1 MSKVERWR
9 QRGRRWGRKLL
20 ARLAGRQAGPVQ
32 WVHSRRYAIDLDS
45 PLVDRRR
52 GQRVLTL
59 LDREG
64 ILRRGSLHRTR
75 RVSLRKLLR
84 VHDGDYLRSLESAE
98 GLSRAL
104 GHQVDPSE
112 VDEFLLAQRAM
123 VGGTVLASRLA
134 LRDRT
139 ILFNLGGGLHHALP
153 DRGQGFCL
161 FHDVAVAIRNL
172 RRRGFAGRILVV
184 DLDLHDGEGTRT
196 IFRED
201 PTVHTYSVHNRHLA
215 STEAV
220 ESTSIELGTG
230 VTDDVYLNTIQ
241 ETLPPIVET
250 FAPEFVF
257 YLAGADPAH
266 DDRLGD
272 WQISPRGMLRRD
284 RFVMETVRPE
294 GSERPTVILLAGG
307 YGHQAWRY
315 NARFATWLATGRAIE
330 PPATDELPITDYRQ
344 LARHL
349 SEPMFLAEPE
359 APGDDWGLT
368 ADDLPGPASAAPKR
382 ILGRYT
388 VHGVELAL
396 ERMGFLRRVRKLGYE
411 HVVLEADLDQP
422 MGDTLRLVAPH
433 QEGRPVLMELR
444 GRVDAQIAPELRVLF
459 VEWLLSQ
466 NPAQSFPG
474 HRPELSGQKHPGTG
488 LLRDVASLLILACE
502 HLGLDG
508 LCFVPSHVALA
519 VQSSGLAGFVDA
531 ERGRHFA
538 AAMRALRGRPFLRQV
553 QALEAGEVVDA
564 STGKPFVWS
573 PTPLVIPVSAAA
585 KAQVELVGAR
595 SRPGDPVYT
604 LRAEQ

>member
-1 MSKVERWR
+1 MFKAEHWR
-9 QRGRRWGRKLL
+9 QRGRRWGRRIL
-20 ARLAGRQAGPVQ
+20 ARLTGRRAGPVE

-84 VHDGDYLRSLESAE
+84 VHDADYLRSLESAE

-104 GHQVDPSE
+104 GHPIDPSE

-134 LRDRT
+134 LRDGT
-139 ILFNLGGGLHHALP
+139 VLFNLGGGLHHALP

-172 RRRGFAGRILVV
+172 RRRNFTGRILIV
-184 DLDLHDGEGTRT
+184 DLDLHDGEGTRL

-215 STEAV
+215 DTEAV
-220 ESTSIELGTG
+220 ESTAIELGTD
-230 VTDDVYLNTIQ
+230 VADDLYLSTIQ
-241 ETLPPIVET
+241 ETLPSLVEA

-266 DDRLGD
+266 DDKLGD
-272 WQISPRGMLRRD
+272 WRISPRGMLRRD
-284 RFVMETVRPE
+284 RLVMETVRPE
-294 GSERPTVILLAGG
+294 GTELPVVILLAGG

-315 NARFATWLATGRAIE
+315 TARFATWLATGRAAE
-330 PPATDELPITDYRQ
+330 PPTTDELPITDYRQ

-349 SEPMFLAEPE
+349 SEPMFLSEPE
-359 APGDDWGLT
+359 ATGDDWGLT
-368 ADDLPGPASAAPKR
+368 ADDLPGVLAAAPKR

-422 MGDTLRLVAPH
+422 MGDTLRLVSV

-444 GRVDAQIAPELRVLF
+444 GRIDAQVADGLRVLF

-466 NPAQSFPG
+466 NPAQEFPG

-488 LLRDVASLLILACE
+488 LLRDVASMLILACE

-519 VQSSGLAGFVDA
+519 VQSAGIAGFVDA
-531 ERGRHFA
+531 ERGRRFA
-538 AAMRALRGRPFLRQV
+538 SALRALRGRPFLRQV
-553 QALEAGEVVDA
+553 RALEAGEVVDQA
-564 STGKPFVWS
+564 TGEAFLWS
-573 PTPLVIPVSAAA
+573 PTPLVVPVSETA
-585 KAQVELVGAR
+585 KRRIVPGW
-595 SRPGDPVYT
+595 SRAMPGDPVYT
-604 LRAEQ
+604 LDSEQ